1 MYSNI
6 FDGYDLN
13 ELIKRTCGHKENVL
27 KEIIAYHLYRE
38 FHIDT
43 KTYMLSKNS
52 YQAYTSLIHRLL
64 RAKCQPIG
72 TRAVRHRLYQGLILI
87 NKTDVIVHLYNENV
101 EGELNELSI
110 EDHRYLSLE

>member
-1 MYSNI
+1 MYLSI

-13 ELIKRTCGHKENVL
+13 ELIKRTCGNKENTL

-43 KTYMLSKNS
+43 KIYVLSRKS
-52 YQAYTSLIHRLL
+52 SLAYTSLIHRLL

-72 TRAVRHRLYQGLILI
+72 SKAVKYRLYQGLILI
-87 NKTDVIVHLYNENV
+87 NNTDVLVHLYDENI
-101 EGELNELSI
+101 EGEVNELSI
-110 EDHRYLSLE
+110 ENHRYLSME